1 MRRSALTGA
10 SSDNNPL
17 LCAKP
22 HGGAHSARLDKAVKI
37 DYNWFCDGI
46 EYIAY
51 SIGKRKKLRQ
61 CRSLVCGRT
70 LARAGQSSYFSSV
83 SSLISDR

>member
-10 SSDNNPL
+10 ASDNTPL

-37 DYNWFCDGI
+37 DYN
-46 EYIAY
+46 
-51 SIGKRKKLRQ
+51 
-61 CRSLVCGRT
+61 
-70 LARAGQSSYFSSV
+70 
-83 SSLISDR
+83 